1 MAGGLAKLV
10 SEKAADAPPVF
21 VTGLRLAGRSQPVS
35 ALGERDL
42 MLSNLGT
49 TQNQLQIDFAAFGA
63 SPGDGL
69 RYQYRLQGADEAWGT
84 PDDQRTVTYARL
96 APGRYHFQVR
106 AVNGD
111 GGTAAAPATIT
122 FVIPSPLWARWWFVV
137 TGVLLSTVLVNA
149 LYRRRLARLLEMA
162 NLRTRIATDLHDD
175 IGANLTRI
183 ALLSE
188 VARQGQAGVE
198 VSMASIARIA
208 RESVSSMSDIVWAIN
223 PARDSLLDLVRRMRQ
238 HADELFTLRDI
249 GLNFRTPGAGDS
261 LKLGVDVRRD
271 LLLIFKEAVHNAARH
286 SECSHVDI
294 DLRVEGARLVLSVS
308 DNGTGF
314 DTSEENDGHGLASMT
329 RRADRLRGT
338 LDVRSFET
346 GGTSVTLSIPL

>member
-1 MAGGLAKLV
+1 
-10 SEKAADAPPVF
+10 
-21 VTGLRLAGRSQPVS
+21 
-35 ALGERDL
+35 
-42 MLSNLGT
+42 
-49 TQNQLQIDFAAFGA
+49 
-63 SPGDGL
+63 
-69 RYQYRLQGADEAWGT
+69 
-84 PDDQRTVTYARL
+84 
-96 APGRYHFQVR
+96 
-106 AVNGD
+106 VNGD
-111 GGTAAAPATIT
+111 GGVAAAPATIT
-122 FVIPSPLWARWWFVV
+122 FVIPSPMWARWWSVL
-137 TGVLLSTVLVNA
+137 TGVLLSTLLVNA

-188 VARQGQAGVE
+188 VARQGDAGVDAA
-198 VSMASIARIA
+198 MASIAGIA

-249 GLNFRTPGAGDS
+249 GLTFHAPGVGDS
-261 LKLGVDVRRD
+261 LKLGADVRRD

-286 SECSHVDI
+286 SKCSHVDI

-308 DNGTGF
+308 DNGSGF
-314 DTSEENDGHGLASMT
+314 ETSEESDGQGLASMT
-329 RRADRLRGT
+329 RRAGRLRGT
-338 LDVRSFET
+338 LDVRSLET